1 MTRLLKTSRNRQQN
15 EAETPRRPGKKERTR
30 QEIYRAAMKL
40 FAESDY
46 EKVTIEDICAE
57 AGIAKATFFLHFAGK
72 SALIGVF
79 NEEITRSLTERLAGY
94 EGSAEEELLLL
105 VSVLREA
112 WETNAPVMHK
122 MLREFLDQPALVSKA
137 AAVNE
142 SLSRTSSRAGRSAA
156 NFLPTIRLKWPPL
169 RWSRHGAPS
178 PPGGCKTRTWT
189 GQTST
194 GRYSPCN
201 STASRTRA
209 ERNIIKPLR
218 EKHNGQTAQRHFP
231 RALPPRR

>member
-1 MTRLLKTSRNRQQN
+1 MNRLLKTSRNRQQKA
-15 EAETPRRPGKKERTR
+15 AETPRRPGKKERTR

-142 SLSRTSSRAGRSAA
+142 SVLALVARIVARGQKRGEFSSDYPPEVAALALVAAWSAFTAWWLQNPDMDRADI
-156 NFLPTIRLKWPPL
+156 N
-169 RWSRHGAPS
+169 
-178 PPGGCKTRTWT
+178 
-189 GQTST
+189 
-194 GRYSPCN
+194 
-201 STASRTRA
+201 
-209 ERNIIKPLR
+209 
-218 EKHNGQTAQRHFP
+218 
-231 RALPPRR
+231 RALLALQFNGLKNKG

>member
-94 EGSAEEELLLL
+94 KGSAEEELLLL

-142 SLSRTSSRAGRSAA
+142 SVLALVARIVARGQKRGEFSSDYPPEVAALALVAAWSAFTAWWLQNPDMDRADI
-156 NFLPTIRLKWPPL
+156 N
-169 RWSRHGAPS
+169 
-178 PPGGCKTRTWT
+178 
-189 GQTST
+189 
-194 GRYSPCN
+194 
-201 STASRTRA
+201 
-209 ERNIIKPLR
+209 
-218 EKHNGQTAQRHFP
+218 
-231 RALPPRR
+231 RALLALQFNGLKNKG